1 MNALHE
7 GFAARAARA
16 ASFAI
21 PLALGVI
28 AASPEPYWLDS
39 PEFTAAAMTLG
50 VPHPPGHPLY
60 VMLVKPFTLLPIGS
74 IAFRVALASAVFGA
88 LASLALFE
96 IALLFIAYAAPALSR
111 RFQAVLAAATALTAS
126 VAPGWWFQSVRAEV
140 YSLQALLVLT
150 AFYLFARHSLNREP
164 QGDGALKA
172 GAFVCGLGLANH
184 HFIML
189 AAIPAAIPRLVALAR
204 TRGGTGAL
212 KLVARLAGCAALGLL
227 PYLFIPIRSIAGAP
241 VALGGAS
248 TPGELA
254 WVVSAKVYQKSMAA
268 QELGGLDARTLD
280 AVFSMMQELG
290 PVLVVSALAGF
301 YLLLR
306 RRGTALAGSMLAA
319 LAGVTILLRSVMAF
333 DPFNPDY
340 YGYMQPAVAAI
351 AVAAGVFAAVAIDVL
366 GRALPRGGIV
376 AALLTAATLAL
387 PVVHGREA
395 KAAVD
400 LSGFCATRLYY
411 DLALASAEP
420 GSAVLVSYYK
430 PFFALW
436 AARYIDG
443 SRTDLAIVNPQLFG
457 YPGYLRSAL
466 GEHPELK
473 RLAHSMIVKGVI
485 TEAAISELAYSRPV
499 RVEPSPWVEA
509 AAFRNLLPDGT
520 TYKAFPEPLG
530 TADVTDAASGHFA
543 SWRRFYGLLGT
554 GWQEHETWRMLV
566 WSHYLDALFFARRGD
581 REDAKKA
588 LDLARNLGTD
598 APELVDLGALLDKP
612 GKGPIDV
619 APFMP
624 GFDAVV
630 QPKPDR

>member
-1 MNALHE
+1 LAE
-7 GFAARAARA
+7 IRDGFTTSACRAAA
-16 ASFAI
+16 FAI
-21 PLALGVI
+21 PLGLGIV

-39 PEFTAAAMTLG
+39 PELTAAAATLG

-60 VMLVKPFTLLPIGS
+60 VMLVKPFTLLPVGS

-96 IALLFIAYAAPALSR
+96 IAFLFVAYAAPRLSR
-111 RFQAVLAAATALTAS
+111 RSQAVIAAATALTAA

-150 AFYLFARHSLNREP
+150 AFYLFARHGLSREP
-164 QGDGALKA
+164 QGDGALKV

-189 AAIPAAIPRLVALAR
+189 AAVPAAIPRLVALAR
-204 TRGGTGAL
+204 TRGGPGAL
-212 KLVARLAGCAALGLL
+212 WLAAKLAGCAAVGLL
-227 PYLFIPIRSIAGAP
+227 PYLFIPIRTLAGAP
-241 VALGGAS
+241 VALGGAA

-268 QELGGLDARTLD
+268 QELAGLDERTLD

-290 PVLVVSALAGF
+290 PVVVVSALAGL

-306 RRGTALAGSMLAA
+306 RRETALAATMLAA
-319 LAGVTILLRSVMAF
+319 LGGVTILLRSVMTF

-351 AVAAGVFAAVAIDVL
+351 AVAAGVFAAVSVDVL
-366 GRALPRGGIV
+366 ARGLPRGGIV
-376 AALLTAATLAL
+376 GALLTAATLAL
-387 PVVHGREA
+387 PIAHGREA
-395 KAAVD
+395 RAAVD
-400 LSGFCATRLYY
+400 LSGFRATRLYL
-411 DLALASAEP
+411 DLAIGSAEP
-420 GSAVLVSYYK
+420 GATVLVSYYK

-436 AARYIDG
+436 AARYVDG
-443 SRTDLAIVNPQLFG
+443 ARSDLAIVNPQLFG

-466 GEHPELK
+466 AAHPDLK
-473 RLAHSMIVKGVI
+473 RLAHAMLVKGAV
-485 TEAAISELAYSRPV
+485 TEAAISALAYARPL
-499 RVEPSPWVEA
+499 RVEPSPWVEEP
-509 AAFRNLLPDGT
+509 AFRYLLPGGAM
-520 TYKAFPEPLG
+520 YRALPEPLG
-530 TADVTDAASGHFA
+530 IADVRDAAGGHFA
-543 SWRRFYGLLGT
+543 AWERFYDLLGT

-566 WSHYLDALFFARRGD
+566 WSHYLDALYFARRGD
-581 REDAKKA
+581 REDGRKA
-588 LDLARNLGTD
+588 LDLSRKLGSD

-619 APFMP
+619 APLLP
-624 GFDAVV
+624 GYA
-630 QPKPDR
+630 PGTSRRP